1 MTQGEAA
8 ARRRP
13 DRLTGSVT
21 LAFGGMAGVVLFCIM
36 MLTVVDVVG
45 RYLFNAPLAG
55 GYEITQFAM
64 AVLIYAALPVVC
76 IQESHVTIDLLDPVV
91 PEAAVR
97 PRQIVIS
104 LVCAAI
110 LGVVAWS
117 LWVLADRIA
126 EYRDVTEYLR
136 ARRAPV
142 IYYMSVLS
150 GIGAVVLLANAI
162 RYVRGR
168 AMPST
173 GII

>member
-1 MTQGEAA
+1 MTQEDSAG
-8 ARRRP
+8 RRP
-13 DRLTGSVT
+13 DRLTGGIM
-21 LAFGGMAGVVLFCIM
+21 LAFGGLAGAVLFFIM

-45 RYLFNAPLAG
+45 RYLFNAPVAG

-64 AVLIYAALPVVC
+64 AALIYAALPVVC
-76 IQESHVTIDLLDPVV
+76 FKESHVTIDLLDPLV
-91 PEAAVR
+91 PDAAVR
-97 PRQIVIS
+97 PRQILIN

-110 LGVVAWS
+110 LAIVAWS

-136 ARRAPV
+136 ARRAPI

-150 GIGAVVLLANAI
+150 GIGAIVFLANVV

-168 AMPST
+168 TMPSA
-173 GII
+173 GVI